1 MKHLPRTFLSAAL
14 AVGTAA
20 SLVLSPLA
28 AVIGSD
34 LHIYD
39 SAIHSGTVLSHGVYW
54 GATANDKRTENYITY
69 TPGADVKPIV
79 TYGDK
84 VTSTNT
90 VSGAAKKL
98 EAQGYRVV
106 AGINGDYYYTS
117 NGVPMGMVVTD
128 GILRTG
134 YNQTW
139 AIGFL
144 EDGTAI
150 MGDPKLSV
158 NMTYTHMVTEP
169 VVPTDETDAADA
181 STDTEESTAAE
192 TGESTNEGETKTAG
206 DTPPETITREETV
219 TYPIYTVNKARSAS
233 GIFLYTNDF
242 NAKGTTGNTEAGVDV
257 VLVPADGGVNT
268 DLRIGQSLTMTVESV
283 TEKTGATE
291 VPAGKIVLSVNSKA
305 SAANIKALTDLTP
318 GTTVTISVKAAGGW
332 ENAKYITSGYKKLIE
347 NGQVVSGLDTTGAPR
362 TAISRKD
369 DGSLVF
375 YTIDGRQSGY
385 SVGASE
391 ALLAQRLQQLG
402 CTTAICL
409 DGGGSTTLTATLPS
423 STLSACINQPSG
435 GSERAVSTQIF
446 LVADNTPSGE
456 LDHYYIPPVSTQLL
470 AGAKVQLSGTAVDTN
485 YIPMQDT
492 TNPAWS
498 TNFGTVN
505 HNGLYT
511 APMDSGAATV
521 TLSNGHQ
528 SGTATVQVVAN
539 PDSLVARAGGKVLTS
554 LTTEAGKSYSLVM
567 SAVYNHM
574 TLLSQHQCFQFAVTG
589 DIGTIT
595 PEGVFT
601 AEKDGTGSIVI
612 TAGTAKLTIPV
623 TVQSMPFTD
632 VSLNAWYYDAVKYVY
647 DNGLMSGT
655 GNSLFSPAFTT
666 TRNMIVQIL
675 YNKEGNPAVPYTG
688 IFNDVPDGQWYTS
701 AVEWAAGTKVV
712 SGNGAG
718 GFNPADNITREQ
730 LAVIL
735 YNYAAYAGYDTTAR
749 GDTSTFTDAG
759 KIHSWAADAMSWAV
773 GTGVLK
779 GSNNAL
785 NPLGT
790 ASRAEVAQVLMNFET
805 IFSSNTSTD
814 SAPDSKTVSTAE

>member
-39 SAIHSGTVLSHGVYW
+39 FTIHSGTVLSHGVYW

-84 VTSTNT
+84 VTSTST

-158 NMTYTHMVTEP
+158 TMTYTHTVTE
-169 VVPTDETDAADA
+169 VVTPSAETGEGTEAGAPGNTGAAD
-181 STDTEESTAAE
+181 TAAE
-192 TGESTNEGETKTAG
+192 TGE
-206 DTPPETITREETV
+206 DTPPETITRKETV
-219 TYPIYTVNKARSAS
+219 TYPIYTVNKARSTS

-242 NAKGTTGNTEAGVDV
+242 NTKGTTGNTEAGVDV
-257 VLVPADGGVNT
+257 VLVPADGDANT

-362 TAISRKD
+362 TAIGMKD

-456 LDHYYIPPVSTQLL
+456 LDHYYISPVSTQLL

-492 TNPAWS
+492 TNPTWS

-505 HNGLYT
+505 HNGFYT
-511 APMDSGAATV
+511 APMESGTAAV
-521 TLSNGHQ
+521 TLSNGYQ
-528 SGTATVQVVAN
+528 SGTAAVQVVAN
-539 PDSLVARAGGKVLTS
+539 PDSLVARADGKVLTS
-554 LTTEAGKSYSLVM
+554 LTTSAGRSYSLVM

-574 TLLSQHQCFQFAVTG
+574 TLLSQHQCFQFSVTG

-675 YNKEGNPAVPYTG
+675 YNKEGNPAVSYSG

-735 YNYAAYAGYDTTAR
+735 YNYAAYAGYDTTTR

-759 KIHSWAADAMSWAV
+759 KIHTWAADAMSWAV

-790 ASRAEVAQVLMNFET
+790 ASRTEVAQVLMNFET

-814 SAPDSKTVSTAE
+814 SAPDSKIVSTAE